1 MTDPDV
7 ASILLVDDQP
17 AKLLTYQVILA
28 KLDVR
33 LVTAGS
39 AREALDRLLKG
50 DFAVV
55 LIDVCM
61 PELDGFE
68 LAALIRE
75 HPRFRSTAVIFVS
88 GVHLSDM
95 DRIKGY
101 SLGAMDYMPVPVI
114 PEILCAKVKAFV
126 DLYRTTRQLERLNAE
141 LEQRVALRTAELQ
154 ETGKRKD
161 EFLAVLAHELRN
173 PLAAIRTAS
182 QVIALPDLDEEHR
195 TTSAA
200 VIQRQVTQLV
210 RLIDDLVD
218 MSRIGR
224 GVISLQ
230 RERVDIPS
238 MIAQAVESSRPVLDG
253 RSHTLTVDVPVDIP
267 AVHGDTTRLAQVV
280 SNVLANAAKFTGP
293 GGVIALRVTS
303 DNGNV
308 VIRVTDTGIGIEP
321 EMLSRIF
328 DLFTQVRHSPDDH
341 AAGLGIGLAL
351 VRQIVEMHEG
361 QVSAA
366 SEGPN
371 TGTEITISLPALKE
385 VDMLRATDRPFN
397 ERSGR
402 VPAPCRIMIVDD
414 NVDAGY
420 VLALL
425 LRGLG
430 HEVES
435 VEGGFAA
442 LERGPDFHPRIVLL
456 DLGMPGLDGFETARR
471 IREEPWG
478 RSLSLVAVTGWGQAR
493 DRIRT
498 RDAGF
503 DAHLVKPVCVADLLA
518 VLHDLTTPATGSRL
532 LRVH

>member
-1 MTDPDV
+1 MIDDDV
-7 ASILLVDDQP
+7 ASVLLVDDQP
-17 AKLLTYQVILA
+17 AKLMTYQVILS

-39 AREALDRLLKG
+39 AREALEALLKG

-101 SLGAMDYMPVPVI
+101 SLGAMDYVPVPVI
-114 PEILCAKVKAFV
+114 PEILCAKVKAFA

-141 LEQRVALRTAELQ
+141 LEQRVAARTAELQ
-154 ETGKRKD
+154 ESGKRKD

-182 QVIALPDLDEEHR
+182 QVVAMPDLDEQHR
-195 TTSAA
+195 VTATA

-230 RERVDIPS
+230 RERVDMPT
-238 MIAQAVESSRPVLDG
+238 MIAQAVESSRPLIDG
-253 RSHTLTVDVPVDIP
+253 RSHVLTVDVPEDIP
-267 AVHGDTTRLAQVV
+267 AVYGDTARLSQVV
-280 SNVLANAAKFTGP
+280 GNLLANAAKFTGP
-293 GGVIALRVTS
+293 GGQVTLRVS
-303 DNGNV
+303 SEEGMV
-308 VIRVTDTGIGIEP
+308 VIRVSDTGIGIEP
-321 EMLSRIF
+321 EMLSSIF

-366 SEGPN
+366 SDGPGR
-371 TGTEITISLPALKE
+371 GTEITVRLPALRE
-385 VDMLRATDRPFN
+385 VDMLRTSDRPILD
-397 ERSGR
+397 RSGR
-402 VPAPCRIMIVDD
+402 MPAPCRILIVDD
-414 NVDAGY
+414 NEDAAY

-430 HEVES
+430 HEVEA
-435 VEGGFAA
+435 VDGGLAA
-442 LERGPDFHPRIVLL
+442 LERGPDFHPRVVLL

-471 IREEPWG
+471 IRQEPWG
-478 RSLSLVAVTGWGQAR
+478 RSLSLVAVTGWGQSR
-493 DRIRT
+493 DRMRT

-503 DAHLVKPVCVADLLA
+503 DAHLVKPVCVADLMS
-518 VLHDLTTPATGSRL
+518 VLHDLTTPSAAM
-532 LRVH
+532 RVH